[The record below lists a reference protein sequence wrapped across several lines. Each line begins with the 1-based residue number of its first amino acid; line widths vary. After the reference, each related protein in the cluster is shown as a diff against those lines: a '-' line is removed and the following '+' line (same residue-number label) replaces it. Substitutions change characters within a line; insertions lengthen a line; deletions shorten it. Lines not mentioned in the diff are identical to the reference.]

1 MKYSEEE
8 YRELEL
14 TLFDVRYQL
23 REHGVEDLQEF
34 FQETGER
41 DVYTGA
47 DVLNFLGY

>member
-14 TLFDVRYQL
+14 TLKEVSYQL
-23 REHGVEDLQEF
+23 REHGVQDVEEF
-34 FQETGER
+34 YQETGER
-41 DVYTGA
+41 DVYTGK